1 MASIRVDSSALNY
14 EGGWSVIADPRAG
27 LGSRHEAETDGA
39 VARWRGAFRS
49 AKLYARVGSYGL
61 AEIWLDGKLLEVV
74 DMFGESERGV
84 LPVWSIE
91 ELDEG
96 FHVLDIRLSGN
107 KNARSSSC
115 RINIDGLELDCVK
128 PASVRYNSIICVG
141 DSITFGANVG
151 DRPRGL
157 YGRRLQDILHIP
169 VSVHGLSGASIDT
182 VTSVLDAVAAPR
194 KPDLVLWLAGM
205 NDTSPYAAMT
215 RGIERMEALMPYA
228 RLIVS
233 TIPYN
238 TYYSAEQNR
247 RKVDEVML
255 ACKEKSISCIDLY
268 GMTYGNA
275 QLHEPENTV
284 HPNSEGHSV
293 IAAAFYKEIIRQ
305 AYSD

>member
-1 MASIRVDSSALNY
+1 MATIRVDSTALDY
-14 EGGWSVIADPRAG
+14 EGEWSAIADPLAG
-27 LGSRHEAETDGA
+27 MGSRRETEKDGA

-74 DMFGESERGV
+74 DMYGESERDG
-84 LPVWSIE
+84 LPVWSVD
-91 ELDEG
+91 ELDESD
-96 FHVLDIRLSGN
+96 HVLDIRQSG
-107 KNARSSSC
+107 KRNARSSSS
-115 RINIDGLELDCVK
+115 RINIDYLELDCVK

-157 YGRRLQDILHIP
+157 YGRRLQDMLHIP

-182 VTSVLDAVAAPR
+182 VTNVLDAVAAPR

-215 RGIERMEALMPYA
+215 RGIERIESLMPCA
-228 RLIVS
+228 SLIVS

-255 ACKEKSISCIDLY
+255 ACKEKSIPCIDLY
-268 GMTYGNA
+268 GMTYGNS

-284 HPNSEGHSV
+284 HPNSEGHGI
-293 IAAAFYKEIIRQ
+293 IAAAFYKEMIRQ